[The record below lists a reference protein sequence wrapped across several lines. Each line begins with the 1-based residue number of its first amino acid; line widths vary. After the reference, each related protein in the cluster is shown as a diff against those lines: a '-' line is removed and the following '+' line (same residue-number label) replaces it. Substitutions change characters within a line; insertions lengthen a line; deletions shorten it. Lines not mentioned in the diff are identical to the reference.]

1 MISKKTSKGGSRIA
15 LITSLALVTTHI
27 IAEEKPE
34 SSITL
39 DTITVTAQKRPE
51 DLAKVPI
58 SMNVIAAEKIEDL
71 GMRKLEDL
79 SLSVPNFTM
88 SEGSSVDMIFIR
100 GIGSE
105 RNLGYEQS
113 VGMFVDGVYAGRGRQ
128 FSAPFLD
135 VERVEVLKGPQG
147 ILFGKTPLQV
157 RSVS

>member
-1 MISKKTSKGGSRIA
+1 MISKKTSKGGSKIA
-15 LITSLALVTTHI
+15 LMTSLVLVTTPT

-34 SSITL
+34 FPITL